1 MGTSTLH
8 GKIAITP
15 KRDDG
20 SPSYS
25 FLFHLQSPYR
35 EISNPKHVYQNN
47 LETLQIR
54 VCPECTCI
62 GFRRF
67 YKKMTEKKP
76 STFDI
81 PCLGLSFAI
90 AWWVLFNT
98 DSEYPISTALDCFLS
113 AMLLFGWLRLAV
125 FVVRWRVTR
134 TTPYWRWNSIILH
147 IACCFALGGRVV
159 LEGGG
164 PGLVAAGE
172 ILEFTGVWLCK
183 EDL

>member
-20 SPSYS
+20 SRRIRFS
-25 FLFHLQSPYR
+25 LQQSPYR